1 MSWSNTLP
9 FWILEVEYEELLA
22 KFSCGFPEEIN
33 SGFLR
38 GMPKHVIESIQQ
50 RREDEYV

>member
-38 GMPKHVIESIQQ
+38 GTPEDVIESIQQ
-50 RREDEYV
+50 RREDE